1 MKKLIGIK
9 ELSERI
15 GMPIKTIYF
24 WTSIKTIPFHTI
36 GRRIKF
42 DEDEIGQWLKGRKID
57 PSK

>member
-42 DEDEIGQWLKGRKID
+42 DEDEIGQWLKSRK
-57 PSK
+57 S